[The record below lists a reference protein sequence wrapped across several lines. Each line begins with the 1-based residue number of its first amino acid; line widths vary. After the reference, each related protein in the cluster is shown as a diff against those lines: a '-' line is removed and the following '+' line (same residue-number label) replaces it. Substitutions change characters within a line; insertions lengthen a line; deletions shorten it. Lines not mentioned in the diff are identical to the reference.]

1 MVNFDAALKD
11 NYGPGLRNAV
21 NSSNPILTESG
32 YNDEDIIGRQAVW
45 SVHTGQSASTGNRAE
60 FGGLPSADRQRYV
73 QVSDKLKFGYHTI
86 KVSGPAKALT
96 RNDTGSFV
104 RALESEIS
112 GAEKDIKR
120 DFARQLFG
128 QALTD
133 GTQLQTGVI
142 ATVTTHTG
150 TNAVVTIANATD
162 AEMRYFFVG
171 MKIDFINPANGAVRT
186 ATPAGGYTVSAINA
200 AARTVTVSD
209 ANIDASV
216 VANDY
221 LIRFGNFGTEVNGL
235 RFLISPTQKYAGID
249 PAVTPT
255 WGAVSVGSTTT
266 QISELLFVQ
275 AQEKVMTDGD
285 GSDPNLLIVEFAQ
298 RQKLASLLQAQKRY
312 DGKEVTL
319 QSGWKGLAIAGG
331 TLLADRYCPTQDGFA
346 VTTAEFSRFVGLDW
360 TWDEDDGKIL
370 FKALDGSD
378 AVEARFKTYHN
389 MEVTNRNSH
398 CRVQMSVPVF

>member
-1 MVNFDAALKD
+1 MPQSMVNFDAALKD

-21 NSSNPILTESG
+21 NNSNPILTEGG

-60 FGGLPSADRQRYV
+60 FGGLPTADRQRYV

-96 RNDTGSFV
+96 RSDTGSFV

-133 GTQLQTGVI
+133 GTNLQSGVI
-142 ATVTTHTG
+142 AAVTTHTG

-171 MKIDFINPANGAVRT
+171 MRIEFINPANGAVR
-186 ATPAGGYTVSAINA
+186 ATGEPSGGYTVSAINS

-209 ANIDASV
+209 ANIDATV

-221 LIRFGNFGTEVNGL
+221 LVRTGNFGTEINGL
-235 RFLISPTQKYAGID
+235 RFLISTSQKYASID
-249 PAVTPT
+249 PAVTPA
-255 WGAVSVGSTTT
+255 WAAVGVGSATT

-275 AQEKVMTDGD
+275 AQEKVMTDGY
-285 GSDPNLLIVEFAQ
+285 GIDPNLLIVEVAH
-298 RQKLASLLQAQKRY
+298 RQKLAS
-312 DGKEVTL
+312 
-319 QSGWKGLAIAGG
+319 
-331 TLLADRYCPTQDGFA
+331 
-346 VTTAEFSRFVGLDW
+346 
-360 TWDEDDGKIL
+360 
-370 FKALDGSD
+370 
-378 AVEARFKTYHN
+378 
-389 MEVTNRNSH
+389 
-398 CRVQMSVPVF
+398 